1 MLIGFNHE
9 WQQVSHTSQP
19 ENVWPQTFELL
30 NSPQFKGS
38 SHGGTEA
45 PATTQRVARAAKKV
59 VASVMSLD
67 QKKESTFG
75 EDS

>member
-1 MLIGFNHE
+1 MPIGFNHE
-9 WQQVSHTSQP
+9 WQQVSHTSHP

-45 PATTQRVARAAKKV
+45 PVAIQRAERAVKKV
-59 VASVMSLD
+59 AVEKMRPLPLALMGGGV
-67 QKKESTFG
+67 
-75 EDS
+75 